1 VAHDANAEIAA
12 AAGLDLQL
20 SLQPYSINNSS
31 NSSNN
36 EDDVD
41 MTCVDD
47 LLNQLTAAGNDDG
60 IVLAAEKLDEVSTTT
75 QADRQMLDDL
85 WLEANLSSVD
95 TWTTD
100 LFPDLA

>member
-20 SLQPYSINNSS
+20 NLQPYSINNSS
-31 NSSNN
+31 NN
-36 EDDVD
+36 EDDDVD

-47 LLNQLTAAGNDDG
+47 LLNQLTAAGKDDG
-60 IVLAAEKLDEVSTTT
+60 IVLAAEKLDEVSPTT